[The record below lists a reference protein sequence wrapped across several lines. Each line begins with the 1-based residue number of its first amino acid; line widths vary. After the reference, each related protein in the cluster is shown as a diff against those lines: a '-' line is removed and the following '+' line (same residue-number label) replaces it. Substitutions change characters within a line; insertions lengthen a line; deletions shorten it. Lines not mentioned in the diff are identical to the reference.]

1 MPITSEKSRSN
12 TVMND
17 HEIRAYGPNY
27 DTDYLAVDLDKKIR
41 SVGGATIIVF
51 GEDPVL
57 RAMQS
62 RALADSLGLKL
73 TKNRLKA
80 EDQHDPAI
88 GVTVA
93 LHCADPTLTSDA
105 LVREWV
111 LDPEFMGPRILI
123 VEVAENAELAVS
135 ALGACA
141 LFVKVDSFNIPPA
154 GMGSTTTVASDI
166 ADYDDPNLVPGFTSM
181 RNYST
186 LMAELADTE
195 VL

>member
-1 MPITSEKSRSN
+1 
-12 TVMND
+12 MND

-27 DTDYLAVDLDKKIR
+27 DTDHLAVDLDKKVR
-41 SVGGATIIVF
+41 SIGGATIIVF

-62 RALADSLGLKL
+62 RALTDSLGLKL
-73 TKNRLKA
+73 TRNRTKA
-80 EDQHDPAI
+80 EDQHDPTN

-93 LHCADPTLTSDA
+93 LHCAEPTVTSDV

-111 LDPEFMGPRILI
+111 LDPEFMGPRILL
-123 VEVAENAELAVS
+123 VEVAENTELAVS
-135 ALGACA
+135 TLGACA

-181 RNYST
+181 RNYSN
-186 LMAELADTE
+186 LMAELADTAGS
-195 VL
+195 